1 MSLNIQN
8 LKNDLK
14 IMIANYEKE
23 ALCLIKDNEFLEA
36 FEKQNAKEALLELDA
51 RIIVLDSEEAILES
65 IEKLLKEYGNHI
77 KVETNKKVHNAF
89 YCKVCSDKIR
99 EIEDNV
105 LNEIRQG
112 TYD

>member
-14 IMIANYEKE
+14 IMIADYEKE

-36 FEKQNAKEALLELDA
+36 FEKQNAKEALLELDD
-51 RIIVLDSEEAILES
+51 RIIVLDSEETILES
-65 IEKLLKEYGNHI
+65 IEKLLKEYDNHI
-77 KVETNKKVHNAF
+77 KTNKKVHNAF